1 MAYTGMMD
9 QGLFCQERVKS
20 GVLIKSMKF
29 NCIPE
34 FFSLLY
40 FKERKGRNRNR
51 SEKERGKEEVF
62 IWVEQEAQSIL
73 DLYYRGECTT
83 NSHTHRK
90 AMYDI
95 LIYCAH
101 SSKSIRADTKQ

>member
-1 MAYTGMMD
+1 MTYTGMMD
-9 QGLFCQERVKS
+9 GGGCSARRELKS
-20 GVLIKSMKF
+20 GVLIQSMKF

-73 DLYYRGECTT
+73 DL
-83 NSHTHRK
+83 
-90 AMYDI
+90 
-95 LIYCAH
+95 
-101 SSKSIRADTKQ
+101 